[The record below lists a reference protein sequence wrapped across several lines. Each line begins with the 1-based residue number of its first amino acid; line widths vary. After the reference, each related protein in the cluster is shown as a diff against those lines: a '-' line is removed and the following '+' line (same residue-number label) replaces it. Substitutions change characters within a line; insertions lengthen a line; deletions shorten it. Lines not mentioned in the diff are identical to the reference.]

1 MAVKELNTNLTN
13 CYLIMLMIIILQRI
27 ENNEKQLK
35 ELQQTCK
42 DLIVRTEIHT
52 DEEKLDDNET
62 IVETIM

>member
-1 MAVKELNTNLTN
+1 MNF
-13 CYLIMLMIIILQRI
+13 YLIIFIVIILQRI

-52 DEEKLDDNET
+52 DEEKLDDNES
-62 IVETIM
+62 IIETIM

>member
-1 MAVKELNTNLTN
+1 
-13 CYLIMLMIIILQRI
+13 MIIILQRI

-52 DEEKLDDNET
+52 DEEKLEDNES
-62 IVETIM
+62 IVETVM